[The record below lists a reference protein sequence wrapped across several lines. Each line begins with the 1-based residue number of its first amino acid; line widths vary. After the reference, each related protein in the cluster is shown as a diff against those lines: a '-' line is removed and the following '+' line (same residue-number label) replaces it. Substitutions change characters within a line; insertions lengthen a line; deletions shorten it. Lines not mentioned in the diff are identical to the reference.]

1 MKPLL
6 DQIVTKKHMR
16 MFFVNRAAQGRMS
29 ELMFQSGGVTGAE
42 ECLAHCVGKWA
53 AWTVSSQ
60 FSSSYKQDGFDAN
73 GIQTCS
79 CWGY

>member
-42 ECLAHCVGKWA
+42 ECLAHCVGK
-53 AWTVSSQ
+53 
-60 FSSSYKQDGFDAN
+60 
-73 GIQTCS
+73 
-79 CWGY
+79 